1 MIPVHGFERRR
12 VAVFGLGA
20 SGLASAQALI
30 AGGAEPICWDDAEEV
45 REAAAAA
52 GLMIADLA
60 AEDWRDFAALVLT
73 PGVPLTHPAP
83 HPVVLLAEA
92 ANVPILGDIELFCRE
107 RQRLAAK
114 APLVAVT
121 GTNGK
126 STTVALI
133 AHLLTVAGRN
143 AQLGGNF
150 GPAVLTLEP
159 PSMSRVHVLECSSFQ
174 IELTPSLKP
183 TVGVLLNLSPDHI
196 ERHGSF
202 DRYVEI
208 KARLPREAD
217 HAVIGVDD
225 RRSAL
230 IADHIEQ
237 AGGKVTRVSVRS
249 AFADGLTFRDGFIV
263 ETAGGADRRIA
274 DLNGINTLRGAHNAQ
289 NALAAVAAL
298 RALGIADKA
307 IADGLKSFPGLAHR
321 LEQVGRRGRTIFV
334 NDSKATNADAAGK
347 ALASFNH
354 VYWIA
359 GGRPKTGG
367 IAGLE
372 PLFPR
377 VAKAFL
383 IGEAADAFAR
393 TMEGTLQYEISGTL
407 EKAVKAAAEAAA
419 HDPAPESVVLLS
431 PAAAS
436 YDQFKNFAARG
447 DAFRSLVGEITGRG
461 VAA

>member
-1 MIPVHGFERRR
+1 MIPVHGFEGRR
-12 VAVFGLGA
+12 VAVFGLGG
-20 SGLASAQALI
+20 SGLAAAQALA
-30 AGGAEPICWDDAEEV
+30 AGGAEPICWDDSELA
-45 REAAAAA
+45 RENATAA
-52 GLMIADLA
+52 GLTVADLA
-60 AEDWRDFAALVLT
+60 AADWHEFAALILT

-83 HPVVLLAEA
+83 HPMVLLAET
-92 ANVPILGDIELFCRE
+92 ANVPIIGDIELFFRE
-107 RQRLAAK
+107 RRRQAAN
-114 APLVAVT
+114 APVVAVT

-133 AHLLTVAGRN
+133 AHLLTAAGRD

-150 GPAVLTLEP
+150 GPAVLTLEA
-159 PSMSRVHVLECSSFQ
+159 PSLARTHVLECSSFQ

-196 ERHGSF
+196 DRHGTF
-202 DRYVEI
+202 DRYAEI

-217 HAVIGVDD
+217 QAVIGVDD

-237 AGGKVTRVSVRS
+237 AGGKVVRVSVRS
-249 AFADGLTFRDGFIV
+249 AFADGLTLRDGFV
-263 ETAGGADRRIA
+263 VLTAGGADTQIA
-274 DLNGINTLRGAHNAQ
+274 DLSGIKTLRGLHNAQ
-289 NALAAVAAL
+289 NALAAVAAV
-298 RALGIADKA
+298 RALGVPDKIIAT
-307 IADGLKSFPGLAHR
+307 GLRTFPGLAHR
-321 LEQVGRRGRTIFV
+321 LEEVGRRGRTLFI

-359 GGRPKTGG
+359 GGRPKEGG

-372 PLFPR
+372 PFFPR
-377 VAKAFL
+377 VEKAFL
-383 IGEAADAFAR
+383 IGEAAEEFAR
-393 TMEGTLQYEISGTL
+393 TMEGTLRYEISGTL
-407 EKAVKAAAEAAA
+407 EAAVKAAAKAAA
-419 HDPAPESVVLLS
+419 DDPAPESVVLLS

-436 YDQFKNFAARG
+436 YDQFKNFVARG
-447 DAFRSLVGEITGRG
+447 EAFRLLVNEVTGRG